1 MRIAVCITDIGK
13 GRYSAQ
19 IEGGLFCN
27 RMHQVLPRKRVFY
40 RTQGEAILGDN
51 FRMGRIVLDSIQ
63 AANLLC
69 LDSCDVLG
77 GLRLGGKLM
86 GTVKK
91 RRRYLV
97 LGRR

>member
-1 MRIAVCITDIGK
+1 MRIAIYITDIGK

-19 IEGGLFCN
+19 IEGGLFCS
-27 RMHQVLPRKRVFY
+27 RMQQALPRKRIFY
-40 RTQGEAILGDN
+40 RTQGETILGDN
-51 FRMGRIVLDSIQ
+51 FKMGRVVLDDIQ

-69 LDSCDVLG
+69 LDSCDVPG
-77 GLRLGGKLM
+77 GLRKGGKLM